1 MNKTFERME
10 SMHKIN
16 FNFPFNEVAM
26 DIKVEAVAEQH
37 WSENHYIIH
46 SFRVT
51 QPEHLRSDD
60 HTSFLPVQEIM
71 CVDVNGES
79 LWVHKDAKR
88 ATELSMAIGEAITKS
103 IKD

>member
-1 MNKTFERME
+1 ME
-10 SMHKIN
+10 SVYKIN
-16 FNFPFNEVAM
+16 FSFPFNEVAM

-37 WSENHYIIH
+37 SSETYYIIH

-51 QPEHLRSDD
+51 QPAHLRSDD

-71 CVDVNGES
+71 CINVNGES

-88 ATELSMAIGEAITKS
+88 ATELSVAIGEAIIES

>member
-1 MNKTFERME
+1 MY
-10 SMHKIN
+10 KIN
-16 FNFPFNEVAM
+16 FSFPFNEVAM
-26 DIKVEAVAEQH
+26 DIKVEAVAEQQYS
-37 WSENHYIIH
+37 SETYYIIH

-60 HTSFLPVQEIM
+60 HTCFLPMQEIM
-71 CVDVNGES
+71 CIDVDGES

-88 ATELSMAIGEAITKS
+88 ATELSMAIGAAISES

>member
-1 MNKTFERME
+1 ME
-10 SMHKIN
+10 SVHKIN
-16 FNFPFNEVAM
+16 FSFPFNEAAM

-37 WSENHYIIH
+37 SSETYYIIH

-51 QPEHLRSDD
+51 QPEHLTSDD

-71 CVDVNGES
+71 CVDVNGKS

-88 ATELSMAIGEAITKS
+88 ATELSVAIGAAISES